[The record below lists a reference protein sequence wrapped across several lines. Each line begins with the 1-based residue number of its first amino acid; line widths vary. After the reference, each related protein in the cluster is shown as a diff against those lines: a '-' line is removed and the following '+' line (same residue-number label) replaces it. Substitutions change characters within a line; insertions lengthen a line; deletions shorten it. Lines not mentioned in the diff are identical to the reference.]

1 MKNLTKNVIP
11 PFSVAPMLDWTDRH
25 CRYFFRLISKKAYLY
40 TEMITTGAILHGD
53 ANRHLEFN
61 LMEKPVVLQL
71 GGSDAKDLAM
81 CAQRGEDYGYDEIN
95 INIGCP
101 SSRVQRGRFGACLM
115 KEPQLVAECIS
126 NIKKHVNI
134 PVTVKTRIG
143 VDDQDS
149 YEALGKFVETVS
161 LGGCKTFIIHARKAW
176 LKGLSPKE
184 NREIPP
190 LRYDI
195 VEKLQKDFPELHF
208 ILNGGIETYEDA
220 QKQLAVFSAVMLG
233 RAVCHSPHLILSQ
246 VDKLFDNDQNN
257 QNKIFSREEIL
268 EIYMEYAKKQYS
280 ERNAPI
286 SVLSRPLMG
295 LYQGL
300 PGARKW
306 RRELK
311 QFFQDKL

>member
-1 MKNLTKNVIP
+1 MKNVTPL
-11 PFSVAPMLDWTDRH
+11 FSVAPMLDWTDRH
-25 CRYFFRLISKKAYLY
+25 CRYFLRLISKNAYLY

-53 ANRHLEFN
+53 AHRHLNFN
-61 LMEKPVVLQL
+61 IMEKPVVLQL
-71 GGSDAKDLAM
+71 GGSDPKDLAV
-81 CAQRGEDYGYDEIN
+81 CAQKGEEYGYDEIN

-101 SSRVQRGRFGACLM
+101 SSRVQKGRFGACLM
-115 KEPQLVAECIS
+115 KEPELVAECV
-126 NIKKHVNI
+126 NTIKNQVSI
-134 PVTVKTRIG
+134 PVTIKTRIG

-149 YEALGKFVETVS
+149 YEQLSAFIETVS
-161 LGGCKTFIIHARKAW
+161 LGGCETFIIHARKAW

-195 VEKLQKDFPELHF
+195 VEKLQRSFSGLNF
-208 ILNGGIETYEDA
+208 ILNGGIETFEDA
-220 QKQLAVFSAVMLG
+220 QQQIELFSGVMLG
-233 RAVCHSPHLILSQ
+233 RAVCHSPYLILSQ
-246 VDKLFDNDQNN
+246 VDEMLYKSLE
-257 QNKIFSREEIL
+257 KTRSREEIL
-268 EIYMEYAKKQYS
+268 DIYMDYAKKQI
-280 ERNAPI
+280 ENGVPV

-311 QFFQDKL
+311 QFFQAVL